1 MYSLSITTKN
11 ISKSVIA
18 DGQTRTILSDVSLT
32 VMPSSITALIGP
44 SGAGKSTLLR
54 CLNGLD
60 TIDGGHIE
68 IALHKDYYK
77 RDGLGHAF
85 KVVKECRVLSDNE
98 REENSIL
105 LITKRGATSINA
117 ALEKSKN
124 PTANH
129 NDAKLKNI
137 AMIFQ
142 AYTLLSRKTVLENV
156 CLPITLRGAKLSDAH
171 IYKAHALLVEVGLS
185 DKANAYPSELSGG
198 QRQRVAIARALMLDP
213 GLLLCDEL
221 TSALDPKTTIE
232 ILNLLK
238 RVNEDH
244 GVTVILVTH
253 DIDVVKAV
261 ADQVCVMDQGRIVEQ
276 GSVVDVL
283 IKPKHSVT
291 KQLLEATS
299 GGVLPVFLL
308 DRIQPK
314 PTAESDIVL
323 KLVFTDESSTK
334 PVIAYVATQFNI
346 CFSILAGS
354 LDNVSDQK
362 STHMYGHLWVSCA
375 ADDGIDAAIQYMSDH
390 GVGVETVG
398 YISWN

>member
-1 MYSLSITTKN
+1 M
-11 ISKSVIA
+11 
-18 DGQTRTILSDVSLT
+18 
-32 VMPSSITALIGP
+32 IGP

-60 TIDGGHIE
+60 TIDAGHIE
-68 IALHKDYYK
+68 ITSQKDLDLK
-77 RDGLGHAF
+77 EELDHAA
-85 KVVKECRVLSDNE
+85 KVIEKHRALSDKTL
-98 REENSIL
+98 EENSIL
-105 LITKRGATSINA
+105 LITKSGITPIDAV
-117 ALEKSKN
+117 LEKSKKLI
-124 PTANH
+124 ANH
-129 NDAKLKNI
+129 NNEKLKSI

-142 AYTLLSRKTVLENV
+142 SYTLLSRKTVLENV
-156 CLPITLRGAKLSDAH
+156 CLAIALRGTKLDET
-171 IYKAHALLVEVGLS
+171 YLEKAHALLAEVGLS

-238 RVNEDH
+238 RVNKDH

-253 DIDVVKAV
+253 DMDVVKTV
-261 ADQVCVMDQGRIVEQ
+261 ADQVCVMDQGNIVEQ

-283 IKPKHSVT
+283 IKPQHAIT

-299 GGVLPVFLL
+299 GGALPVFLL
-308 DRIQPK
+308 DRIQPEAAA
-314 PTAESDIVL
+314 TSDIVL

-334 PVIAYVATQFNI
+334 PIIANVATQFKI

-362 STHMYGHLWVSCA
+362 STHMYGHLWVSCPP
-375 ADDGIDAAIQYMSDH
+375 DDCIDKAIQYMSDH
-390 GVGVETVG
+390 GVGVETIG
-398 YISWN
+398 YISWK